1 MPRGRGAPSIRAAV
15 PEDSQEVERLRVTGW
30 QAAYRGIVPDSYLDS
45 MRVDAERQAAMMA
58 SRPGTAVESVATAG
72 DAIVGWVAGGR
83 CRDAFR
89 TGPRQGEIYAC
100 YVLPE
105 WWGRGVGRLLM
116 THAVRALHEAGLDDI
131 TLWVLE
137 GNERARRFYEACGF
151 QPDGTRQL
159 LDIGGLVPEIR
170 YRKV

>member
-1 MPRGRGAPSIRAAV
+1 
-15 PEDSQEVERLRVTGW
+15 
-30 QAAYRGIVPDSYLDS
+30 
-45 MRVDAERQAAMMA
+45 
-58 SRPGTAVESVATAG
+58 
-72 DAIVGWVAGGR
+72 
-83 CRDAFR
+83 
-89 TGPRQGEIYAC
+89 
-100 YVLPE
+100 
-105 WWGRGVGRLLM
+105 M